1 MRLLLDTQSFLWFL
15 AGDTRLSKNARQKIA
30 DLDNEVYVSIGS
42 LWEIA
47 IKSSLGKLNL
57 SKPFESFI
65 PEQLEENEIEILHI
79 RLDDLSQLFRLP
91 FHHRDPFD
99 RLIIAQAIIR
109 GMPVVTSD
117 DIFSEYEV
125 KLLDKV

>member
-79 RLDDLSQLFRLP
+79 RLDDLSQLFRFP